1 MTDDEMKIL
10 KNALDRI
17 ESLEYRIK
25 KLENDILMG
34 THLPAT
40 SLLSDSFLRRAF
52 TVFGHYF
59 VASLIIAIPIWII
72 GLIAAF
78 VSGGF

>member
-1 MTDDEMKIL
+1 MKAL
-10 KNALDRI
+10 QNTLDRI

-25 KLENDILMG
+25 KLETDVLMG
-34 THLPAT
+34 TYLPAT

-59 VASLIIAIPIWII
+59 IANLIIAIPIWII
-72 GLIAAF
+72 MLIAAF
-78 VSGGF
+78 IRGGF